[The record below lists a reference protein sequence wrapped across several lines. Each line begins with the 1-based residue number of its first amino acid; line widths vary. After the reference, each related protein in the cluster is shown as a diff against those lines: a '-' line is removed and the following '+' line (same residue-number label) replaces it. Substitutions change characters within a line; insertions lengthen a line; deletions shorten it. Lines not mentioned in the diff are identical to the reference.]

1 MILPD
6 HMTIGECYDPAMK
19 MTKRAEAKECLEALI
34 ERDMRVFGK
43 TLEEAHALEM
53 SNLGYYSGYYDHA
66 TMVRINKLFGA
77 VHPIFGTPDVP
88 VTPQDAFETGKKWA
102 SK

>member
-6 HMTIGECYDPAMK
+6 RMTIGECYDPAMK
-19 MTKRAEAKECLEALI
+19 MTKRSEAKEYLEALI
-34 ERDMRVFGK
+34 ERDMRVLGK
-43 TLEEAHALEM
+43 TFEEAHALEI

-66 TMVRINKLFGA
+66 TMVRVNKLFGA
-77 VHPIFGTPDVP
+77 VHPIFGAPDVP
-88 VTPQDAFETGKKWA
+88 MTPEEAFEAGKKWA